1 METLSKALLSTH
13 VIAGF
18 ISLVLFWIPIF
29 TKKGGKIHT
38 LVGKIYIYLMWI
50 VVVSAGI
57 LSVENAYQG
66 NYLMASFLGFL
77 TLITSNPLWYGIAS
91 LKQKK
96 GLSAGYKNIHLVF
109 NIAITLGGLLLIIY
123 GITMIGKGP
132 EIMLFFFGILG
143 LTNAK
148 EVYNLSLIH
157 I

>member
-50 VVVSAGI
+50 VVISAGI

-77 TLITSNPLWYGIAS
+77 TLITSNPLWYGTVS
-91 LKQKK
+91 
-96 GLSAGYKNIHLVF
+96 YTHL
-109 NIAITLGGLLLIIY
+109 TLPTICS
-123 GITMIGKGP
+123 
-132 EIMLFFFGILG
+132 
-143 LTNAK
+143 
-148 EVYNLSLIH
+148 V
-157 I
+157 